1 MHCLFA
7 FFLKETGGAK
17 APSVIYLKRKEKTRS
32 TTEFTKN
39 KGENYNRASRAS
51 LAGMEGELA
60 LRKNLDEF
68 GDKPGFASLY

>member
-32 TTEFTKN
+32 TTKFTKN
-39 KGENYNRASRAS
+39 KGEITTGQA
-51 LAGMEGELA
+51 EL
-60 LRKNLDEF
+60 LLPEWKGN
-68 GDKPGFASLY
+68 